1 MKDLFGMSDNEFQL
15 FLGGWI
21 ILISFIVLRVFIKNY
36 LAKKEEKQ
44 FQKTKKK
51 FFNIMHEYEKLKRKN
66 RKK

>member
-1 MKDLFGMSDNEFQL
+1 MKNFFGMSDSEFQL

-21 ILISFIVLRVFIKNY
+21 ILISFVVLRVLIKNY
-36 LAKKEEKQ
+36 LAKKEDKQ

-51 FFNIMHEYEKLKRKN
+51 FFNIMYEYEKLKRKN